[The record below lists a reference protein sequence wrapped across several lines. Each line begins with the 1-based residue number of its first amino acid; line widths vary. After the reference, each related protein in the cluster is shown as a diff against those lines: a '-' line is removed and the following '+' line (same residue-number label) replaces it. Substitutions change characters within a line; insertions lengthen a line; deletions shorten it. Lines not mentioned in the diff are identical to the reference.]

1 MPRTSGS
8 TAARLAEIREWLA
21 DQLERGPTTPNE
33 ALVDALTIKHTIS
46 VSRARE
52 LVREAREKRKRQQIQ
67 HTSWEE
73 TQQNHCAQLKDLR
86 DELLAVAY
94 AAKLEGNYR
103 QQILAL
109 REAREISRELLTYAP
124 SREETFKNQSEHRAA
139 LKAAKE
145 AHLQDPP
152 PF

>member
-1 MPRTSGS
+1 MVKYG
-8 TAARLAEIREWLA
+8 
-21 DQLERGPTTPNE
+21 
-33 ALVDALTIKHTIS
+33 IS
-46 VSRARE
+46 LSRARE
-52 LVREAREKRKRQQIQ
+52 LVREAQERRKRQQVK

-73 TQQNHCAQLKDLR
+73 TQQSHCAQLKDLR

-109 REAREISRELLTYAP
+109 REVRDISRDLLTYAP